1 MNDYSNILVAID
13 FSDAANAVI
22 ERAKDIARRN
32 NSGLTLLHVVE
43 YLPPIDIAYEPVM
56 SSSWVVDEGELIS
69 QAKANL
75 QKFCSKHN
83 LDKAQQ
89 EVVIGTPKFEITEYA
104 KQHKCDLIIMGSH
117 GRHGF
122 GLLLGSTANGVLH
135 HMPCDVLAVK
145 IEDK

>member
-13 FSDAANAVI
+13 FSEAANAVI

-104 KQHKCDLIIMGSH
+104 KLHRCDLIIMGSH